1 MFGSA
6 LVFGISLM
14 LGLLLV
20 VAVIA
25 VLLFRRR
32 SASGPAGNRDV
43 PPPVDPGPAEPEQA
57 RDLNAEK

>member
-1 MFGSA
+1 MSGSA
-6 LVFGISLM
+6 LIIGVTVM

-25 VLLFRRR
+25 VLLARRR
-32 SASGPAGNRDV
+32 SASGPAGNRDM
-43 PPPVDPGPAEPEQA
+43 PPPVDPGYSEPEEA